1 MGASEPMTTEPF
13 RMSASEAVHEIAAG
27 RLSAESL
34 VCSYLDRIMA
44 VDPKIKAW
52 TALDEAYALDQA
64 RAVDER
70 LGRGGQA
77 RKLSG
82 VPVGVKDVFNTVHF
96 PTEMGSPIR
105 KGFKAGNDARVV
117 AALRLEEAVV
127 PGKTVTAEYAVHW
140 PGPTRNPHDLDHTPG
155 TSSSGSAAAVAAGMV
170 PVALGT
176 QTAGSTIRPASF
188 CGVFGMKPSFGLI
201 PRTGM
206 LKTTDTL
213 DQVGFFARTIEDLY
227 LMLDVLRV
235 RGGSYPFVESRL
247 REEPPVGGIWR
258 IGLIKGPFWDRTE
271 SYAQEALMELSYRM
285 EGAGLWVGEVAWPMA
300 LDDIYA
306 VHAEIYESCLSY
318 YFQEEA
324 QRCPE
329 QLSPRLL
336 EMIGRGRTILPER
349 YVQALERQ
357 KVLSR
362 IVHDLF
368 DRYDILLTL
377 SSNGEAPK
385 GEEPRSH
392 FDTCLLWSFAGLPTV
407 NLPIFRGPNRL
418 PFGAQIVGR
427 KYGDLTLLAFCRR
440 IESVDLAGP
449 VLVVPELV

>member
-1 MGASEPMTTEPF
+1 
-13 RMSASEAVHEIAAG
+13 MSASEAVHEIAAG

-34 VCSYLDRIMA
+34 VCSCLDRIMA

-105 KGFKAGNDARVV
+105 KGFKAGNDARAV

-213 DQVGFFARTIEDLY
+213 DQVGFFARTIEDLC

-235 RGGSYPFVESRL
+235 RGGSYPIVESRL
-247 REEPPVGGIWR
+247 REGPPVGGTWR
-258 IGLIKGPFWDRTE
+258 IGLVKGPFWDRTE
-271 SYAQEALMELSYRM
+271 SYAQEALMELSRRM
-285 EGAGLWVGEVAWPMA
+285 EGAGLRVQEVARPMA

-318 YFQEEA
+318 YFREEA

-336 EMIGRGRTILPER
+336 EMIERGRTISPER
-349 YVQALERQ
+349 YAKALERQ
-357 KVLSR
+357 TALSR
-362 IVHDLF
+362 IVHALL

-407 NLPIFRGPNRL
+407 SLPVFRGPKGL
-418 PFGAQIVGR
+418 PFGAQLVAR
-427 KYGDLTLLAFCRR
+427 KYDDLTLLGFAAWLER
-440 IESVDLAGP
+440 AGLLGP
-449 VLVVPELV
+449 APIAEPD